1 MVLDYLVKRNCAKLQ
16 RQKVDIATESEELR
30 LLKENIVTASD
41 ELQQLNA
48 SKERA
53 QLEVNELKQQVQSNC
68 KDIQS

>member
-30 LLKENIVTASD
+30 LLEENIVTASD